1 MVAEHHRQGSTP
13 VKLIVDTRVVAEHH
27 RQGSTPVKLIVDTR
41 GREAPRQG
49 STLLKL
55 IVDTYPVGCEAPPE
69 GSTPVRLIMD
79 EVNIKGGIR
88 SLLTIELAYNELV
101 CECE

>member
-1 MVAEHHRQGSTP
+1 MWFIGVINRARW
-13 VKLIVDTRVVAEHH
+13 LIVGTRVVAEHH

-55 IVDTYPVGCEAPPE
+55 IADTRWPEAPP
-69 GSTPVRLIMD
+69 
-79 EVNIKGGIR
+79 
-88 SLLTIELAYNELV
+88 
-101 CECE
+101 

>member
-1 MVAEHHRQGSTP
+1 MKPYPLRVDPLQAWSSTPIRLVAKHHR
-13 VKLIVDTRVVAEHH
+13 
-27 RQGSTPVKLIVDTR
+27 R
-41 GREAPRQG
+41 GR
-49 STLLKL
+49 LLF
-55 IVDTYPVGCEAPPE
+55 
-69 GSTPVRLIMD
+69 MD